1 SRCLV
6 SRGGLSGMRSGSDQE
21 AFMFSGDEEESLV
34 PPDRPAYRKSIMLVA
49 CGRLRRRK
57 RVCGLEE
64 LVVIEVIGC
73 SVQLV
78 GAGLDGQIGRAA
90 VVAPNLSRA
99 RCDKGE
105 IINRVDRQQHA
116 RQRRNASLI
125 YCRDVPP
132 KIVVVGAFNLPV
144 NRVGPGA
151 VDAGHARAATS

>member
-1 SRCLV
+1 
-6 SRGGLSGMRSGSDQE
+6 MRAGSDQK
-21 AFMFSGDEEESLV
+21 AFMFSRNEEESLV

-78 GAGLDGQIGRAA
+78 GAGLDGQIGRAPG
-90 VVAPNLSRA
+90 VAPNLRRA
-99 RCDKGE
+99 RRDKGE
-105 IINRVDRQQHA
+105 IVNCIDRQQHA
-116 RQRRNASLI
+116 GKGRNAALI
-125 YCRDVPP
+125 YSGNVPP
-132 KIVVVGAFNLPV
+132 KIVVVGALNLPV